1 VAENADQG
9 NDSVYGYGSEH
20 TLAAN
25 VENLYLAVT
34 GAATLTGNELANSLR
49 GNAGDDRLI
58 GLDGKDT
65 LNGGL
70 GKDILEGGAGNDAL
84 TDSSGSTLFNG
95 EAGNDILS
103 GGADA
108 EFYLGGA
115 GNDMLRTGAGNDVI
129 VFNRGDGRDTLV
141 ASDSGQGVLSLG
153 GGIAYS
159 DLSFSQSNGDLV
171 VTIGSGDQIT
181 FKDWYA
187 AGSNPSIRSVL
198 RLQVIAEAMAD
209 FDAGG
214 SDPLRDQ
221 KVETFDFAGLVD
233 AFDAARSAAPTLTH
247 WALSDALTRF
257 QLAGSDSAAL
267 GGDLAYQYGRNG
279 SLTGIGVTPASGVLA
294 DPAFGNSAQALTP
307 LVGLQIGTQRLA

>member
-1 VAENADQG
+1 MCSPAVSATTSTHLGAGDRVVENADQG

-49 GNAGDDRLI
+49 GNAGDDRL
-58 GLDGKDT
+58 DRPRMAT
-65 LNGGL
+65 TRST
-70 GKDILEGGAGNDAL
+70 AA
-84 TDSSGSTLFNG
+84 SGRHSRRRSRQRHADRQQRQHAVQWRRRQRHL
-95 EAGNDILS
+95 LS
-103 GGADA
+103 GGAGA
-108 EFYLGGA
+108 EMYLGGA
-115 GNDMLRTGAGNDVI
+115 GNDTLRTGAGNDVI

-153 GGIAYS
+153 GGVAYS

-171 VTIGSGDQIT
+171 VTIGSGDQDHLQGLVCRRLPT
-181 FKDWYA
+181 A
-187 AGSNPSIRSVL
+187 IRSVL

-257 QLAGSDSAAL
+257 QLAGSDSARSVAISPTST
-267 GGDLAYQYGRNG
+267 AA
-279 SLTGIGVTPASGVLA
+279 TAA
-294 DPAFGNSAQALTP
+294 
-307 LVGLQIGTQRLA
+307 